1 MRLIPFIRNFRLGI
15 LGGDNVSCG
24 DILDNKGRTIALFF
38 SAIIFYSFYQAAMQ
52 PNWVLKGEMWAEMA
66 TNYYLNANASSYIQ
80 KLFSTDAGY
89 IPVPQ
94 RLLGLIGDKLNLP
107 AATIPYFY
115 TWSSIFLTGALIG
128 SFCLYQFRAL
138 VKSDALRFST
148 VLCVLMVADFE
159 TRTFINFTYF
169 SAFFIAVL
177 TALALADNSRDVP
190 WWSWFIPVLMVSK
203 PAVLAVLPVMIIVA
217 VVSHSRFRWI
227 VLISVVLCLVQFVQM
242 AISSA
247 AGTMP
252 FRVNDITVAA
262 KIWAA
267 IKYFFGFLGGYTIGH
282 SSHLASSYLILIG
295 IGVFFFGGC
304 LVYFKRTSSNAIV
317 LVGLSLLFF
326 NALLNTFALSDT
338 WNLDMERLHG
348 IPVYRHIIV
357 GFFGCVL
364 FICGV
369 ASSLTNN
376 RSLLEKKYFDEVGG
390 AIFLIWF
397 IVTGWL
403 SFAGS
408 INKEPL
414 SPTLGSSQWQVMA
427 DAIDAGASPICVP
440 INPWWKG
447 ANWMYQRDCSL
458 LKAPP
463 AWEDGKVV
471 VNDNLKLKLTPPSS
485 LANKNLVS
493 AALLIKPLVPDRS
506 FISVLMRI
514 DLRNGG
520 VRFLSGAQSFNSS
533 GGLLMLLGQNP
544 IPINEISAITLDFN
558 SPVEVASAI
567 GDPADV
573 PGIAWMG
580 N

>member
-1 MRLIPFIRNFRLGI
+1 MKLIFLIRDFRLRI
-15 LGGDNVSCG
+15 LGGGEALYGSNV
-24 DILDNKGRTIALFF
+24 DHKWRTIALFF
-38 SAIIFYSFYQAAMQ
+38 TAVIFYFFYQAAMQ

-66 TNYYLNANASSYIQ
+66 TNYYLNANAPSYAQ

-89 IPVPQ
+89 IPAPQ
-94 RLLGLIGDKLNLP
+94 RLLAFIGNKFNLP

-115 TWSSIFLTGALIG
+115 TWSSIFLTGTLVG
-128 SFCLYQFRAL
+128 SFCLHQFRIL
-138 VKSDALRFST
+138 VKSDTLRFLT
-148 VLCVLMVADFE
+148 VLCVLMIADFE

-169 SAFFIAVL
+169 SAFFVAIL
-177 TALALADNSRDVP
+177 TALALAQDSEDVP
-190 WWSWFIPVLMVSK
+190 WWSWFVPVLMVSK
-203 PAVLAVLPVMIIVA
+203 PAVLAVLPMMIFVAIV
-217 VVSHSRFRWI
+217 SQSRYRWI
-227 VLISVVLCLVQFVQM
+227 VLLSVTLCIVQFVQM

-252 FRVNDITVAA
+252 FRSSDITIAE

-282 SSHLASSYLILIG
+282 TSQLEPLQSILVG
-295 IGVFFFGGC
+295 VGVFLLGGFI
-304 LVYFKRTSSNAIV
+304 VHFRRTRSNA
-317 LVGLSLLFF
+317 LVVVGVSLLFF
-326 NALLNTFALSDT
+326 NVLLNTFALSDT
-338 WNLDMERLHG
+338 WNLNMERLQG

-364 FICGV
+364 FVCGV
-369 ASSLTNN
+369 ASSLSNN
-376 RSLLEKKYFDEVGG
+376 GSLFKRKYAAEVSGC
-390 AIFLIWF
+390 IFLIWF
-397 IVTGWL
+397 IITGWL
-403 SFAGS
+403 NFAGS

-427 DAIDAGASPICVP
+427 DAIDAGTSPICVP

-463 AWEDGKVV
+463 AWEDGKLL
-471 VNDNLKLKLTPPSS
+471 VNDSLKFNFIPPSS
-485 LANKNLVS
+485 LGNRNLVS
-493 AALLIKPLVPDRS
+493 AALLIKPLAPDRF

-514 DLRNGG
+514 NLKDGG
-520 VRFLSGAQSFNSS
+520 VRFLSGAQNFNSS
-533 GGLLMLLGQNP
+533 GGLLMLLGKNP
-544 IPINEISAITLDFN
+544 IPIGEISSITLEFN
-558 SPVEVASAI
+558 SPVEVASSI
-567 GDPADV
+567 GDPAGV